1 MSFQSRFDNTPV
13 TPQKNKTSQL
23 SPTAKRIRLF
33 SPPPVNKTSSRSARD
48 HKMASTA
55 KYSSPVSDDCKNEVS
70 RMAIFFDHYVIDNS
84 SSDTIIEVKD
94 FKKRSSRL
102 NSNK

>member
-33 SPPPVNKTSSRSARD
+33 SPPPANKTSSRSARD

-55 KYSSPVSDDCKNEVS
+55 KYSSPVSDDCKNEVF
-70 RMAIFFDHYVIDNS
+70 RMAIFFDH
-84 SSDTIIEVKD
+84 
-94 FKKRSSRL
+94 
-102 NSNK
+102 